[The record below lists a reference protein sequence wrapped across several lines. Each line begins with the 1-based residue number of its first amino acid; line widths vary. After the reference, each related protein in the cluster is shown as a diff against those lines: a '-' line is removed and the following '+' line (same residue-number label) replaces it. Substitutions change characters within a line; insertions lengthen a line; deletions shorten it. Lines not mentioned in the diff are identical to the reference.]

1 MTGIFAI
8 QPINGIVRVP
18 LPYKLLYLVIQTARC
33 NRFPKAGT
41 KFAGGLLVSFWK
53 KAHKKMAAYLAPE
66 QVPQV

>member
-53 KAHKKMAAYLAPE
+53 KGS
-66 QVPQV
+66 